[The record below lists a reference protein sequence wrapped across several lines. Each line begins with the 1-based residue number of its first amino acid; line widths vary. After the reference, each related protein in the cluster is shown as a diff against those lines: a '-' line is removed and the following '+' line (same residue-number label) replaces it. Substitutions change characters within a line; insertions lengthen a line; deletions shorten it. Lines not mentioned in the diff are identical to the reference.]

1 MMRLAL
7 FAAVASA
14 AAASLAATLAGR
26 VVKVA
31 DGDTLT
37 VLDAGK
43 TQHKVRLAKID
54 APEKSQAFGAASRKR
69 LAAFVAGKDITVEW
83 SEKDRYGRILGTV
96 FEGGRDV
103 NLEMVKDGMAW
114 HYKRYDNTEEYAD
127 AEAEARRERR
137 GLWRDANPTP
147 PWEFRKSRRK

>member
-1 MMRLAL
+1 MRLQQAVL
-7 FAAVASA
+7 GIVDYAARQGKIL
-14 AAASLAATLAGR
+14 LAAPCFCCDCLILLHGLDCALDLDGTDDRTL
-26 VVKVA
+26 
-31 DGDTLT
+31 
-37 VLDAGK
+37 
-43 TQHKVRLAKID
+43 
-54 APEKSQAFGAASRKR
+54 QAFGAASRKR